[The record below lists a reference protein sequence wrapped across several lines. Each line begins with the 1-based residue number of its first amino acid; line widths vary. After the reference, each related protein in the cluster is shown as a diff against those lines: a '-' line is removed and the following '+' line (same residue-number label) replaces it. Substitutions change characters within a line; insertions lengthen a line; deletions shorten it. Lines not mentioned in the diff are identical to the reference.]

1 MKYKWKNS
9 AYINANKTMM
19 YKNIY
24 VMMCV
29 HNMWIAKKKY
39 FVANFLATQ
48 SAKWREWTKPKK
60 INLAFIIPMEGETRG
75 NKEDTEPRGVQ
86 DAKPIFF
93 SARTLTPVFRPC
105 WKGGQGHGQS
115 WLQGG
120 WGGRGLARLGKR
132 PRAKERCADATRTA
146 SY

>member
-48 SAKWREWTKPKK
+48 SAK
-60 INLAFIIPMEGETRG
+60 
-75 NKEDTEPRGVQ
+75 
-86 DAKPIFF
+86 
-93 SARTLTPVFRPC
+93 
-105 WKGGQGHGQS
+105 
-115 WLQGG
+115 
-120 WGGRGLARLGKR
+120 
-132 PRAKERCADATRTA
+132 
-146 SY
+146 